1 MNNVKNTRIDP
12 SLRLRRAIYAQDT
25 SIVARILKSHPH
37 LLHNPDTTL
46 PPTVHMPGGLS
57 NSSLHLASSIGCLP
71 ICKLL
76 LSLGH
81 EGPSDAPQISLNESY
96 ETPLHLAARE
106 GHTEIIHL
114 LCERC
119 PTSILRRDHLGL
131 NALMVAAM
139 GGHDTVVQL
148 LLTYAPGSF
157 GGAEN
162 TRRILDTVDNDGN
175 TALHY
180 AAMYG
185 HLLVLRT
192 LLAAGA
198 DQEKRNFWSWQPVSY
213 SATVQAEVYFKGLV
227 GETERK
233 KKLRG
238 DPQDSRPGSAMR
250 IITSSYGE
258 DVL

>member
-1 MNNVKNTRIDP
+1 M
-12 SLRLRRAIYAQDT
+12 RRAIYAQDT
-25 SIVARILKSHPH
+25 SLVARILKSHPH
-37 LLHNPDTTL
+37 LIHNPDTTL
-46 PPTVHMPGGLS
+46 PPTAHMPGGLS
-57 NSSLHLASSIGCLP
+57 NSSLHLASSIGCLS

-76 LSLGH
+76 LALGH

-148 LLTYAPGSF
+148 ILTYTPGSF
-157 GGAEN
+157 RGPEN

-198 DQEKRNFWSWQPVSY
+198 DQEKRNCWSWQPVSY
-213 SATVQAEVYFKGLV
+213 SATVSVTKFDHNVFLQVKYRFKL
-227 GETERK
+227 K
-233 KKLRG
+233 YISK
-238 DPQDSRPGSAMR
+238 A
-250 IITSSYGE
+250 
-258 DVL
+258 